1 VQTQNATAAP
11 PSAVPPHILEQQRKL
26 ELLKRARV
34 IKERVASR
42 RQELEGLDPSKQY
55 MWVNVREDRQMFFQA
70 LGYVVAQSQVQLVPI
85 YAPGEKPLPDG
96 PGVVQPKPTGHTLK
110 HISGVNSP
118 YLQNDGMHRRAD
130 VILYE
135 IDRDLYEALYAAD
148 VMRGIENIEA
158 ASESFQLSLMRDGVK
173 TFKPPVK

>member
-1 VQTQNATAAP
+1 VPTLNATAAP

-70 LGYVVAQSQVQLVPI
+70 LGYSVVSN
-85 YAPGEKPLPDG
+85 PD
-96 PGVVQPKPTGHTLK
+96 VK
-110 HISGVNSP
+110 SP
-118 YLQNDGMHRRAD
+118 YKQADQTHRRAD